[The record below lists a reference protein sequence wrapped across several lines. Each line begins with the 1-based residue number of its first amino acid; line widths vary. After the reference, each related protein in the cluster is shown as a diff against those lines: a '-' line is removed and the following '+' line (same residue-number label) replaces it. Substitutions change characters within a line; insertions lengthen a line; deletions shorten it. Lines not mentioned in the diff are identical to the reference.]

1 MLPTYSLRSVLYV
14 VQPTWKNDSLRRYE
28 MFSTSFVKFLY
39 VTIIYKLFSTKCNL
53 RRLTALYEV

>member
-39 VTIIYKLFSTKCNL
+39 VTIIYNYLQIV
-53 RRLTALYEV
+53 LYEV